1 MNPFKDRE
9 TQNYEQNSKT
19 ETHEQI
25 SDDDDNNRGLL
36 SKILNGIEFVGNKI
50 PHPIFLFL
58 ALILIVGIVTS
69 ILDVFGVGST
79 DPTGERIEV
88 RSLFSVEG
96 IRMAIDTAQSNFMNF
111 TPFGIVLILMMG
123 VSVATQSGYLQS
135 LLMGIVQRVPKKL
148 VTFAISFAAMISHVA
163 GDATYVI
170 MAPLG
175 AIAFHL
181 VGRNPITGLVLAYV
195 SAGAGYAAAP
205 TVTPSDATFSG
216 LTTEASQLIESG
228 YYVSPVDT
236 VFFTAASSVVLAL
249 VLTAMTEI
257 FLDKRA
263 KSLGRFTELP
273 DYLKDVD
280 TSAEAKTPRERK
292 AVFAATATLF
302 GLVAVVLI
310 GLIPSGSPLRTE
322 DGSLEGAPV
331 YTGIAVLIAVI
342 FTIAGVIYGLMSGKM
357 ESLQKDLPTYLTH
370 GVVELAPIIV
380 LFFLISQ
387 FTTYFEW
394 TNLAQVISIEG
405 SEWLQNID
413 MPTAVLLVII
423 IITVSVLN
431 LFTLGGAAMYAIVGL
446 VLVPML
452 FSVGIDPETTQT
464 AYRIGDS
471 SINASNP
478 INPYFLWV
486 VLLLKRFVPKAGI
499 GTLASMTIP
508 MSIVMGI
515 AWIIFFLVWTG
526 LGIPLGP

>member
-1 MNPFKDRE
+1 MNSDKSTD
-9 TQNYEQNSKT
+9 T
-19 ETHEQI
+19 ETLEQTI
-25 SDDDDNNRGLL
+25 DEHVNQKGFL
-36 SKILNGIEFVGNKI
+36 SRILNGIEFVGNKI
-50 PHPIFLFL
+50 PHPIFLFAGLIAIIAVVTALFDL
-58 ALILIVGIVTS
+58 ANVGAT
-69 ILDVFGVGST
+69 T
-79 DPTGERIEV
+79 ATGERIEV
-88 RSLFSVEG
+88 QSLLSIEG
-96 IRMAIDTAQSNFMNF
+96 IRMAIETAQSNFMNF

-148 VTFAISFAAMISHVA
+148 VTFAVSFTAMISHVA

-175 AIAFHL
+175 AIAFYL

-216 LTTEASQLIESG
+216 LSTEAAQLVEPG

-236 VFFTAASSVVLAL
+236 LFFTAASSVVLAL
-249 VLTAMTEI
+249 VLSVLTEL

-263 KSLGRFTELP
+263 NSLGRFDELP
-273 DYLKDVD
+273 AYLKDVD
-280 TSAEAKTPRERK
+280 TSEESKSPRERK
-292 AVFAATATLF
+292 AVLAATLTLF
-302 GLVAVVLI
+302 GLVALLLI
-310 GLIPSGSPLRTE
+310 GLIPTWSPLRTE
-322 DGSLEGAPV
+322 DGSLEQAPV
-331 YTGIAVLIAVI
+331 YTGIAALIALI
-342 FTIAGVIYGLMSGKM
+342 FMVTGVIYGLMSGKLQ
-357 ESLQKDLPTYLTH
+357 SLQKDLPAYLSH

-380 LFFLISQ
+380 LFFIISQ

-394 TNLAQVISIEG
+394 TNLAQVISIQG

-413 MPTAVLLVII
+413 MPIAVLLVVII
-423 IITVSVLN
+423 VTISLLN
-431 LFTLGGAAMYAIVGL
+431 LFTLGGAAMYSIVGL

-452 FSVGIDPETTQT
+452 FAVGVDPETTQT

-486 VLLLKRFVPKAGI
+486 VLLLKKFVPKAGI

-508 MSIVMGI
+508 MSIGVGVSWI
-515 AWIIFFLVWTG
+515 ALFLIWTG